1 MYVVTWVFHS
11 HVRRDGSSNGLLTL
25 FVLVVHEV
33 FVEYFVRVVVVVVVV
48 VVGGGGGSV
57 AAAFVAGDVIRGVV
71 VDVDVADVRFLF
83 QKFAYLC
90 IDLSVGVS
98 VVD

>member
-33 FVEYFVRVVVVVVVV
+33 FVEYFVRIV
-48 VVGGGGGSV
+48 VVGGGGGIV
-57 AAAFVAGDVIRGVV
+57 AAGVVLVGGVV
-71 VDVDVADVRFLF
+71 VIDVYVADVRFLF
-83 QKFAYLC
+83 QKFADLC
-90 IDLSVGVS
+90 IDLSVGVT